1 MELLNHIGDSWL
13 PSSDGAT
20 EEVINPAT
28 EETLATVPMSTATEV
43 DTAVAAARAAFPDWS
58 NKTPRERSELLFAVA
73 DVIEGNLDEL
83 MGLEVDNVG

>member
-1 MELLNHIGDSWL
+1 
-13 PSSDGAT
+13 
-20 EEVINPAT
+20 
-28 EETLATVPMSTATEV
+28 MSTATDV
-43 DTAVAAARAAFPDWS
+43 DAAVAAARAAFPDWS